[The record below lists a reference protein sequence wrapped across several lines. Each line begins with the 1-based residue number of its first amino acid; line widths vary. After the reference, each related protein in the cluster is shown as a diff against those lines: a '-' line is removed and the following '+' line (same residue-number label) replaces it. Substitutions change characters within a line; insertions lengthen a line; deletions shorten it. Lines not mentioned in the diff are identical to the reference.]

1 MTREQWRDYWRT
13 TRLRLQ
19 LECCAGDA
27 DPWVI
32 FQHVEVE
39 YPAAQAD
46 ESSATAR
53 EPQEQPPPS

>member
-19 LECCAGDA
+19 LECRAGDA

-32 FQHVEVE
+32 FHHVEVE